1 MHSSAAVISNIN
13 LFKNAANDFIIPSCV
28 PVAYAPKCWLFW
40 WLHFSAGGAM
50 SRIGIVK
57 NFRATVY
64 KFICE
69 FQSEFKEC
77 RDIIFA
83 ICGHRVPKFLCP
95 GQPIN
100 ASNDWR
106 LKYSNLQLH
115 VDNIIKRSIA
125 TDG

>member
-1 MHSSAAVISNIN
+1 
-13 LFKNAANDFIIPSCV
+13 
-28 PVAYAPKCWLFW
+28 
-40 WLHFSAGGAM
+40 M

-83 ICGHRVPKFLCP
+83 ICGHGVMTRWLFCP